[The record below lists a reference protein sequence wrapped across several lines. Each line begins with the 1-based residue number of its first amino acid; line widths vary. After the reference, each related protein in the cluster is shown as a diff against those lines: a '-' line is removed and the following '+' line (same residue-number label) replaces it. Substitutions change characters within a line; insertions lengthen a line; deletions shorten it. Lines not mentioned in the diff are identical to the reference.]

1 MHIRRL
7 LGLKKLWYS
16 KDKVRYKHFA
26 RKYDM
31 AVKDFILSQENNV
44 LKKKSLSSFY
54 SYVNS
59 KLTTSQCIPLLIDS
73 NDNLAVSN
81 HDKCTV
87 LNDYFASVFTADDGL
102 LPEFVPRLSENNSLN
117 CVLFPFDKVLKTLK
131 SLPSKCSKTPDG
143 FPAFFL
149 KSLAPAI
156 AFPLSLLFEMS
167 MSTGHIPLVW
177 KTAFVCPVF
186 KKGSRKQASKFGGE
200 ELSVD
205 ANEVADYIFHVEGD
219 DNEVEDQDEG
229 EENDE
234 DGIYSEDEDNEIA
247 PAGFSGYGES
257 DLLRG
262 AELLTGACIQKRSCL
277 SNIMGPRNQHRSV
290 RNPHAGPGNEQL
302 IRQDMV
308 AAAVRLASI
317 LITNH
322 SVNITNGHSEMEEYN
337 LAAHLEISEKKS

>member
-16 KDKVRYKHFA
+16 KDNVRYKHFA

-31 AVKDFILSQENNV
+31 AVKEFILSQENNV
-44 LKKKSLSSFY
+44 LTKKSLSSFY
-54 SYVNS
+54 SYANS
-59 KLTTSQCIPLLIDS
+59 KLSTSQCIPPLIDS
-73 NDNLAVSN
+73 NDILAVSN

-102 LPEFVPRLSENNSLN
+102 LPEFVPRLSKNKSLN

-186 KKGSRKQASKFGGE
+186 KKGSRKQPSNYRPISQTCILCKVMESIISSSMISFLRTHNLISQDQFGF
-200 ELSVD
+200 LARRS
-205 ANEVADYIFHVEGD
+205 
-219 DNEVEDQDEG
+219 
-229 EENDE
+229 
-234 DGIYSEDEDNEIA
+234 
-247 PAGFSGYGES
+247 
-257 DLLRG
+257 
-262 AELLTGACIQKRSCL
+262 ACT
-277 SNIMGPRNQHRSV
+277 
-290 RNPHAGPGNEQL
+290 QL
-302 IRQDMV
+302 
-308 AAAVRLASI
+308 
-317 LITNH
+317 LITLNNWTLN
-322 SVNITNGHSEMEEYN
+322 VDNGMKVDVVYTDIARPLTLSPIRNYC
-337 LAAHLEISEKKS
+337 